1 IDVDFNNMVQDWNR
15 GVNRRRNG
23 SPFTPITM
31 NIMDM
36 ITSMVAEKP
45 VVIFSK
51 STCCLSHSMT
61 SLIRSFGANP
71 TVHELDEMA
80 NGQQI
85 ESALLQMG
93 CQPSV
98 PAVFI
103 GQRFVAMDVVTTLTA
118 EKPVVI
124 FSKSNCCMGHT
135 VKALISSFGTEPA
148 VFELDKMP
156 SGHQVERAL
165 LQLGCCPSV
174 PAVFIGQKFI
184 GGADEVIKLNVQ
196 NKLAQLLLGA
206 RAIFIWS

>member
-1 IDVDFNNMVQDWNR
+1 MDV
-15 GVNRRRNG
+15 
-23 SPFTPITM
+23 
-31 NIMDM
+31 

-85 ESALLQMG
+85 ESALLHMG

-103 GQRFVAMDVVTTLTA
+103 GQRF
-118 EKPVVI
+118 
-124 FSKSNCCMGHT
+124 
-135 VKALISSFGTEPA
+135 
-148 VFELDKMP
+148 
-156 SGHQVERAL
+156 
-165 LQLGCCPSV
+165 
-174 PAVFIGQKFI
+174 I
-184 GGADEVIKLNVQ
+184 GGSKKIMSLHVRNELVP
-196 NKLAQLLLGA
+196 LLKNAGA
-206 RAIFIWS
+206 IWI